1 VARAAKAAS
10 AHLKQSA
17 LVVKSQ
23 LCNVAVTKQRLRTP
37 YLDPVAHAALVLL
50 GPVPAIVLAS
60 KTLPPQAPFAL
71 AELDLLMVAPARRH
85 PMVDCSR
92 PRPTSPLRHKYLAFL
107 WHDFSISSLVILSRT
122 MEFPAALAFLGYY
135 FWESLLGLIVLL
147 SIGYLS
153 SRYLQVTFL
162 CVKAFFLAPRYHI
175 TLFATVLCHFAQE
188 LHLNSF
194 IPTHWHP
201 EKVLAMAEKEQKKI
215 DKPIE
220 NNIWEGESHP
230 ENRDRRSSVDR
241 TVEEML
247 ARKKNS
253 SGIVE
258 SVVQPGNSMGKAKGK
273 KCKNKK

>member
-1 VARAAKAAS
+1 
-10 AHLKQSA
+10 
-17 LVVKSQ
+17 
-23 LCNVAVTKQRLRTP
+23 
-37 YLDPVAHAALVLL
+37 
-50 GPVPAIVLAS
+50 VLAS

-71 AELDLLMVAPARRH
+71 AELDLLVSPRFQRGDIVSNIERQFQMVAPARRH

-107 WHDFSISSLVILSRT
+107 RHDFSISSLVILSRT

-230 ENRDRRSSVDR
+230 ENRDRRSS
-241 TVEEML
+241 
-247 ARKKNS
+247 KS
-253 SGIVE
+253 SRYFSTYNI
-258 SVVQPGNSMGKAKGK
+258 S
-273 KCKNKK
+273 